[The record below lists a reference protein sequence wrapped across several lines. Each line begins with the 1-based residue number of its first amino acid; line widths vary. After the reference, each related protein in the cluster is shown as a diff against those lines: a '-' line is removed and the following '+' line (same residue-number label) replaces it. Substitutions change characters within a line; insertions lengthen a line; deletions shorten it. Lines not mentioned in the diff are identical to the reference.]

1 MLVRPDMNYLRTI
14 FHSLL
19 IFVAIFAVV
28 PVHAQPPGFV
38 PEHALADV
46 SGETVRPFWTQDF
59 GRAKRT
65 GGYSVL
71 IPEDSAKAMLLKLR
85 AVLPPGYVA
94 FVGTT
99 RNLDDPS
106 IHGVELVLARGNDQ
120 FDIVRLAATDGT
132 NYAISTE
139 DIVHRLKAWDQAFGI
154 DIWQAETDTIQMDMK
169 TQPKNLRK
177 FSRELYKFC
186 PDIVDQGVGDLE
198 SLEQDLR
205 EQHAIGLWWD

>member
-1 MLVRPDMNYLRTI
+1 MNSLRTLG
-14 FHSLL
+14 SLL
-19 IFVAIFAVV
+19 LLLVVFFATGYVR
-28 PVHAQPPGFV
+28 AQTPDFD
-38 PEHALADV
+38 PERSLAEV
-46 SGETVRPFWTQDF
+46 SGETVRGFWTQDF
-59 GRAKRT
+59 GRQKRT

-71 IPEDSAKAMLLKLR
+71 IPEDSAKTVLLKLR

-106 IHGVELVLARGNDQ
+106 VKGVELVLARGNDQ

-139 DIVHRLKAWDQAFGI
+139 DIVRRLKAWDQAFGI

-169 TQPKNLRK
+169 SQPKNLRK
-177 FSRELYKFC
+177 FSRELYEFC

-198 SLEQDLR
+198 SLEEELR
-205 EQHAIGLWWD
+205 EQQTIGLWWD

>member
-1 MLVRPDMNYLRTI
+1 MNSLRTLG
-14 FHSLL
+14 SLL
-19 IFVAIFAVV
+19 LLLVVFFATSYVR
-28 PVHAQPPGFV
+28 AQTPDFD
-38 PEHALADV
+38 PERSLAEV
-46 SGETVRPFWTQDF
+46 SGETVRGFWTQDF
-59 GRAKRT
+59 GRQKRT
-65 GGYSVL
+65 EGYSVL
-71 IPEDSAKAMLLKLR
+71 IPEDSAKTVLLKLR

-106 IHGVELVLARGNDQ
+106 VNGVELVLARGNDQ

-139 DIVHRLKAWDQAFGI
+139 DIVRRLKAWDQAFGI

-169 TQPKNLRK
+169 SQPKNLRK
-177 FSRELYKFC
+177 FSRELYEFC

-198 SLEQDLR
+198 SLEEELR
-205 EQHAIGLWWD
+205 EQQTIGLWWD